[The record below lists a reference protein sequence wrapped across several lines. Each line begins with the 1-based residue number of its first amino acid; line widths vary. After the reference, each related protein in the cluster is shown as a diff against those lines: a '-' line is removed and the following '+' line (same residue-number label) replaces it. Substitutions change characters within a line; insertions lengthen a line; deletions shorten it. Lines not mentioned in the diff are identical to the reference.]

1 MTLNI
6 TANYI
11 EQWSNERDS
20 QKLLPVL
27 IRRLIKETLPRGS
40 IIEIDFPGYENVGRT
55 GFDGRLS
62 SSASAFCIPQGQSV
76 WEVGTSK
83 NPQQK
88 AKDDFENRK
97 KDAKPDEDY
106 VFVSSRNWNGKVV
119 WLKGARENNPGW
131 KSINALD
138 ANDLEQWLEMC
149 PYTTAWFAG
158 QIGKPFDYLEPADQ
172 FLDNWLS
179 ATDPHF
185 PKQVLLQ
192 DRDKQKTRL
201 IDTIAKPGQSMRVVA
216 DTRKEA
222 IAFVCAALDQ
232 DEIIDYPV
240 IVLKDKEANIEIAK
254 WQDAGNSPKI
264 LIAKSKEIS
273 LDFPPNMLS
282 GNTLIVAG
290 VREDFPNYEDDEKVG
305 GMITLP
311 RISNF
316 DAIFTEHNDSRY
328 HYRQTGGS
336 LSALHRNQQEIASNR
351 EPAWRCHLSEDNFI
365 WLALVGCWDEAYNA
379 DKAFLTTLTGSKN
392 YNSWRNSLRDLSKVE
407 DAPLEKTSGDERGY
421 KLFSRLDA
429 FLSVVGMIEGDHI
442 KKFLDESAEIL
453 SEPDPNDKPD
463 EDTRYSLHE
472 KREYSDFI
480 RTGIVEGLILLN
492 LKKGTLG
499 CGDITSKIKAFY
511 DKIFTHDRAWISLN
525 DVLPMLAEAS
535 PDDFL
540 AQLKKALDKKP
551 NEIQCLFEAKPGI
564 FHKQYT
570 HPSLLWALE
579 VLAWK
584 PERLKEVA
592 MLFCHLQKHFE
603 SFIEDNY
610 GNRPSGSLRS
620 IFRSWSPQTSASV
633 KDRLEVLESLYAKYP
648 TEVIKLA
655 QKLASQHDKTGDYTA
670 SPVWRE
676 DALNL
681 GRVKI
686 KDRNEIIKFLV
697 DLLERHLVNA
707 EMPLEER
714 FDVAAYAIREF
725 LWWGEE
731 HANQFFEK
739 IIVMLK
745 NTDMLECEES
755 VLRFRESLRSHLERS
770 YLMASKYHEH
780 KKIIKMVHEILAE
793 TEMENEVLKNFYLFA
808 SWPRIGKYFEGDDSL
823 DKKEKYIAEEKK
835 RAIHDIWGQLG
846 IDGIIDLAER
856 AENQAMVSDALY
868 EHIISKGSFPL
879 QEYLIRFLM
888 REDVELHKIHNHL
901 SFIFGRIKGD
911 EHVPEPMPTHEV
923 IKLIEDIKSGHA
935 DDILNWEDKEI
946 ALYHAIRIDEKEG
959 RDYIDNLP
967 DDIQQK
973 YFSRY
978 RISRGNEMRRED
990 GAESFPDE
998 NEWIA
1003 QKYLEYKRPR
1013 LGWQVFRVREYIPFE
1028 SQIQLLEAMA
1038 IEGRDEGGEKDAF
1051 PEGWYIQDFLNEAHD
1066 KKLDDETKIRVAR
1079 MEYKFYSYLRDSKE
1093 DDRISFINWWI
1104 GKDPAFYIQLHKYV
1118 YKTDSGDDDASRN
1131 LDENSKQT
1139 NAQLSWKILLGLSLG
1154 TQNFPWI
1161 KEDRQIEED
1170 ALLKWIEDVRKL
1182 AKEANRSR
1190 IVDNSI
1196 GQGLGHIVQKEKG
1209 VKPEESI
1216 CNILEKI
1223 QSEVIFNSFAM
1234 GRFNSRGVL
1243 CGDQDDRGYTTANLV
1258 EEYEK
1263 ASRELEEGGYPFV
1276 AKLMKHMALRYRE
1289 EVEENKARNERNNL
1303 DWR

>member
-1 MTLNI
+1 MSLKI
-6 TANYI
+6 TANDI
-11 EQWSNERDS
+11 EKWSDKDEARD
-20 QKLLPVL
+20 LLPVL
-27 IRRLIKETLPRGS
+27 IRLLIYETLGVGGATMR
-40 IIEIDFPGYENVGRT
+40 DFPGHENT
-55 GFDGRLS
+55 KKPGFDGQLVS
-62 SSASAFCIPQGQSV
+62 NIATPHIPIGESV
-76 WEVGTSK
+76 WEMGTGGDVSAKATSDFNKRK
-83 NPQQK
+83 NK
-88 AKDDFENRK
+88 AESDKT
-97 KDAKPDEDY
+97 Y
-106 VFVSSRNWNGKVV
+106 VFVSSRNWTQKAK
-119 WLKGARENNPGW
+119 WLTKKQNENVGW
-131 KSINALD
+131 QDVKALD
-138 ANDLEQWLEMC
+138 ASDLEQWLETC
-149 PYTTAWFAG
+149 PITTIWLAE
-158 QIGKPFDYLEPADQ
+158 QLGKPLNHLETGDQ
-172 FLDNWLS
+172 FLENWLG
-179 ATDPHF
+179 ATTLSF
-185 PKQVLLQ
+185 PKEILLNN
-192 DRDKQKTRL
+192 RERAKERL
-201 IDTIAKPGQSMRVVA
+201 DEIATSAGENICVAA
-216 DTRKEA
+216 DTREEA
-222 IAFVCAALDQ
+222 IAFVCATMSQSGLN
-232 DEIIDYPV
+232 DYPAV
-240 IVLKDKEANIEIAK
+240 ILKSEGAIIEIRK
-254 WQDAGNSPKI
+254 WQQHTKNVPMI
-264 LIAKSKEIS
+264 LIAGSEQISREIPTDI
-273 LDFPPNMLS
+273 LRN
-282 GNTLIVAG
+282 NVLITAG
-290 VREDFPNYEDDEKVG
+290 VREDFSDYEKNSDTDSIIRLQRV
-305 GMITLP
+305 
-311 RISNF
+311 SNF
-316 DAIFTEHNDSRY
+316 DAIFDRHEDART
-328 HYRQTGGS
+328 HYQQTGGS
-336 LSALHRNQQEIASNR
+336 LSALHRQKNINRARQQPI
-351 EPAWRCHLSEDNFI
+351 WRKHLSDQGYI
-365 WLALVGCWDEAYNA
+365 WLALIGRWDETYDA
-379 DKAFLTTLTGSKN
+379 DKEFLEEVTETES
-392 YNSWRNSLRDLSKVE
+392 YNKWRDSLHKLSQIE
-407 DAPLEKTSGDERGY
+407 DAPLEMTSGDKRGY
-421 KLFSRLDA
+421 RLFSRLDA
-429 FLSVVGMIEGDHI
+429 FLSIASMIQGDHI
-442 KKFLDESAEIL
+442 DRFLSESAEVL
-453 SEPDPNDKPD
+453 SEPDPNDKSS
-463 EDTRYSLHE
+463 EDTRYSSHE
-472 KREYSDFI
+472 KRKYSRFI
-480 RTGIVEGLILLN
+480 RAGIVEGLILLN
-492 LKKGTLG
+492 LKKEVLM
-499 CGDITSKIKAFY
+499 CDDITSKVKAFY
-511 DKIFTHDRAWISLN
+511 DKIFAHDRAWVALN

-633 KDRLEVLESLYAKYP
+633 KDRLDVLEALYEKHP
-648 TEVIKLA
+648 TQVIKLA

-686 KDRNEIIKFLV
+686 KERNEIIKFLV

-823 DKKEKYIAEEKK
+823 DKKEKYIAKERK
-835 RAIHDIWGQLG
+835 RAIHGIWKQLG
-846 IDGIIDLAER
+846 IDGIIDLTER
-856 AENQAMVSDALY
+856 SENQAMVSDALY
-868 EHIISKGSFPL
+868 EHLISKGSFPL

-888 REDVELHKIHNHL
+888 RDVELHKIHNHL

-911 EHVPEPMPTHEV
+911 EHTPEPMPTHEV
-923 IKLIEDIKSGHA
+923 IKLIEGIKSGHA
-935 DDILNWEDKEI
+935 DDIPDWEDKEI
-946 ALYHAIRIDEKEG
+946 ALYHAIRIDDKEG

-978 RISRGNEMRRED
+978 RISRGNEMRREE

-1013 LGWQVFRVREYIPFE
+1013 LGWQVFRVRKYIPFD
-1028 SQIQLLEAMA
+1028 SQLQLLEAMG
-1038 IEGRDEGGEKDAF
+1038 IEGHDEGRDEDAF
-1051 PEGWYIQDFLNEAHD
+1051 PDSWNIQQFLSEANNEN
-1066 KKLDDETKIRVAR
+1066 LDDETKIRVAR
-1079 MEYKFYSYLRDSKE
+1079 MEYKFYPHLRTGRE
-1093 DDRISFINWWI
+1093 DDRISFVNWLI
-1104 GKDPAFYIQLHKYV
+1104 GKDPAFYIQLHKHG
-1118 YKTDSGDDDASRN
+1118 YKTDSGDDDTPKD
-1131 LDENSKQT
+1131 LGENDKQI
-1139 NAQLSWKILLGLSLG
+1139 NAQLSWEILWGLSFG
-1154 TQNFPWI
+1154 AQNFPWV
-1161 KEDRQIEED
+1161 KEDGHIDE
-1170 ALLKWIEDVRKL
+1170 AMLMKWIEDVRGL
-1182 AKEANRSR
+1182 AKEASRSWT
-1190 IVDNSI
+1190 VDNSI

-1263 ASRELEEGGYPFV
+1263 ASRKLEEGGYPFV

-1289 EVEENKARNERNNL
+1289 EVEENKARDERNDL
-1303 DWR
+1303 GWR

>member
-1 MTLNI
+1 MPLKI
-6 TANYI
+6 TAYDLEKWSDEI
-11 EQWSNERDS
+11 ESRH
-20 QKLLPVL
+20 LLPIF
-27 IRRLIKETLPRGS
+27 IRRLINETLAKGD
-40 IIEIDFPGYENVGRT
+40 ITDMNFPGHEST
-55 GFDGRLS
+55 KKPGFDGQLIS
-62 SSASAFCIPQGQSV
+62 NIATPHIPAGKSV
-76 WEVGTSK
+76 WEMGTGGDISA
-83 NPQQK
+83 K
-88 AKDDFENRK
+88 ATSDFNKRK
-97 KDAKPDEDY
+97 VVAGSDKTY
-106 VFVSSRNWNGKVV
+106 VFVSSRNWNGKVA
-119 WLKGARENNPGW
+119 WLEDAQEKNPGW
-131 KSINALD
+131 RDIKVLD
-138 ANDLEQWLEMC
+138 ADDLAQWLETC
-149 PYTTAWFAG
+149 PYTVIWLAR
-158 QIGKPFDYLEPADQ
+158 QLGKPIDHLEDVNK
-172 FLDNWLS
+172 FLENWLS
-179 ATDPHF
+179 ATKPPF
-185 PKQVLLQ
+185 PKEILLNN
-192 DRDKQKTRL
+192 RDMAKERL
-201 IDTIAKPGQSMRVVA
+201 DEIATSAGENICVVA
-216 DTRKEA
+216 DTREEVV
-222 IAFVCAALDQ
+222 AFVCAVLSRAELADHPAVILKSEEAITEIKNWHS
-232 DEIIDYPV
+232 DEGV
-240 IVLKDKEANIEIAK
+240 
-254 WQDAGNSPKI
+254 PKI
-264 LIAKSKEIS
+264 LIAESREIGDKIPS
-273 LDFPPNMLS
+273 N
-282 GNTLIVAG
+282 IVNKNVVITAG
-290 VREDFPNYEDDEKVG
+290 VREDFPNYNENSGASSIVRLARVSDFE
-305 GMITLP
+305 
-311 RISNF
+311 
-316 DAIFTEHNDSRY
+316 AIFDRHEDASTRY
-328 HYRQTGGS
+328 QQTGGS
-336 LSALHRNQQEIASNR
+336 LSALHRRQNR
-351 EPAWRCHLSEDNFI
+351 NSAGRVPIWHKYISEQV
-365 WLALVGCWDEAYNA
+365 WLALIGRWDETHDA
-379 DKAFLTTLTGSKN
+379 DKKLLEDVTESES
-392 YNSWRNSLRDLSKVE
+392 YNKWRDSLQKLSLIE
-407 DAPLEKTSGDERGY
+407 DAPLEMTSGDKRGY
-421 KLFSRLDA
+421 RLFSRLDA
-429 FLSVVGMIEGDHI
+429 FLSLASMIQGDHI
-442 KKFLDESAEIL
+442 DSFLRKSAEVL
-453 SEPDPNDKPD
+453 SEPDPNDKPS
-463 EDTRYSLHE
+463 EDTIYSLHE
-472 KREYSDFI
+472 RRKYSNFI

-492 LKKGTLG
+492 LKKGTLD
-499 CGDITSKIKAFY
+499 CGDITSKVTAFY
-511 DKIFTHDRAWISLN
+511 DKIFAHDRAWVALN

-540 AQLKKALDKKP
+540 AQLKKTLDEKS
-551 NEIQCLFEAKPGI
+551 NEIQCLFDAKPSI
-564 FHKQYT
+564 FHKQYK

-584 PERLKEVA
+584 PECLKEVT

-686 KDRNEIIKFLV
+686 KERNEIIKFLV

-739 IIVMLK
+739 IIAMLK

-835 RAIHDIWGQLG
+835 RAIHDIWKQSG

-901 SFIFGRIKGD
+901 IFIFGRIKGD

-1028 SQIQLLEAMA
+1028 SQLQLLEAMA

-1234 GRFNSRGVL
+1234 GRFNSKGVL